1 METTKRD
8 ERPYTERRVVAERVP
23 GTNPGTPRYADS
35 VVEVDILGC
44 AVLRCEWGL
53 IQISIVNKD
62 QKRNG
67 PNYLTNHL
75 GSSSPFQLRADHRSP
90 ELRPLPHRKQPP
102 GERERERRRHQSRS
116 PIRRSANFSLL
127 TQYVPVSFPRFPSSP
142 FDSMYLVI
150 VLLILSRFGG
160 GISIFD
166 ASPIGL
172 RSLLRAIPDK
182 ATGGIGGGVAGD
194 YSVELNETNF
204 DAFLGD
210 SPASFAVVEFFAHW
224 SVIWCPACRNYKPH
238 YEKVARLFNGPDAPH
253 PGIILMARVD
263 CALKMVNLTAHLFT
277 WSFLHLRF
285 KELLEHGQINSK
297 LCDRFSVGHFPMLL
311 WGPPSKFASGG
322 FDFKNY
328 TGIKSIDDGRTA
340 ERLLNWINTR
350 MSSSFSLIDSKYD
363 HGDSQSN
370 STELGEIQRAI
381 HDVEEAT
388 ATAFDIILERKMIN
402 ADTRSSLIRF
412 LQLLVAHHPS
422 RSCRNGGAE
431 MLVNFDDLFPS
442 KMLIDKEK
450 TLAEGMSALG
460 NFHVCGKGVPRSY
473 WMFCRGSTKDT
484 RGFSCG
490 LWVMM
495 HAISV
500 RIDDRESHIAFTT
513 MCDFIHNFFICEECR
528 THFYAMCSRVSTPFN
543 TTRDFALWLWTAH
556 NTVNERLMKEEASLE
571 TADPKYPKLTWPP
584 KSLCP
589 SCYLSV
595 PQKNNTSGK
604 PEWNFDE
611 VFKFLVV
618 YYGKK
623 LFSSQKGLKTLKDEG
638 VRRDVSEEEVVAA
651 TNAVVVPIGAAMA
664 IAVASCAFG
673 ALACVWRSRQKSR
686 KTTRSLN

>member
-1 METTKRD
+1 M
-8 ERPYTERRVVAERVP
+8 
-23 GTNPGTPRYADS
+23 
-35 VVEVDILGC
+35 
-44 AVLRCEWGL
+44 
-53 IQISIVNKD
+53 
-62 QKRNG
+62 
-67 PNYLTNHL
+67 H
-75 GSSSPFQLRADHRSP
+75 
-90 ELRPLPHRKQPP
+90 
-102 GERERERRRHQSRS
+102 
-116 PIRRSANFSLL
+116 
-127 TQYVPVSFPRFPSSP
+127 
-142 FDSMYLVI
+142 LVI
-150 VLLILSRFGG
+150 LLLILSRFGG

-166 ASPIGL
+166 ASAIGS

-182 ATGGIGGGVAGD
+182 ATGGGGGGGAAGD

-210 SPASFAVVEFFAHW
+210 SSASFAVVEFFAH
-224 SVIWCPACRNYKPH
+224 WCPACRNYKPH
-238 YEKVARLFNGPDAPH
+238 YEKVARLFNGPDASH

-263 CALKMVNLTAHLFT
+263 CALK
-277 WSFLHLRF
+277 
-285 KELLEHGQINSK
+285 INSK

-328 TGIKSIDDGRTA
+328 TGIKSIDDGHTA

-350 MSSSFSLIDSKYD
+350 TSSSFSLTDGKYD
-363 HGDSQSN
+363 HGVSQSN
-370 STELGEIQRAI
+370 STELGEIERAI
-381 HDVEEAT
+381 HDVEKAT
-388 ATAFDIILERKMIN
+388 ATAFDIILEGKMIN

-442 KMLIDKEK
+442 NMLIDNKEK

-460 NFHVCGKGVPRSY
+460 NFHVCGEGVSGSY

-490 LWVMM
+490 LWVLM

-500 RIDDRESHIAFTT
+500 RIDNRESHIAFTT
-513 MCDFIHNFFICEECR
+513 MCDFIHNFFVCEECR
-528 THFYAMCSRVSTPFN
+528 THFYAICSNVSTPFN
-543 TTRDFALWLWTAH
+543 TTRDFALWLWAAH

-571 TADPKYPKLTWPP
+571 TGDPKYPKLIWPP

-604 PEWNFDE
+604 PKWNSDE
-611 VFKFLVV
+611 VFKFLVD

-623 LFSSQKGLKTLKDEG
+623 LVSSQKGLKTLKDG
-638 VRRDVSEEEVVAA
+638 GFRRDVSEEEVVAA

-673 ALACVWRSRQKSR
+673 ALACIWRSRQKSR
-686 KTTRSLN
+686 KTTRSLNRAF